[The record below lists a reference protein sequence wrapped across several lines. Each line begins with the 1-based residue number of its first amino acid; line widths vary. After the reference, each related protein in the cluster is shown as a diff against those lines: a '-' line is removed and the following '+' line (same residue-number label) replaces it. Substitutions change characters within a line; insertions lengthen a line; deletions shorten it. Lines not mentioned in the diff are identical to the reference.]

1 MTTQYLRTTTSICR
15 AKKVKMAEKA
25 SQSIE
30 KGENEKANSISICG
44 MQFAYAGQHPLFYDF
59 NLNISPGSRCLLV
72 GANGS
77 GKTTLLKIMAGKH
90 MVGGKDVVRVING
103 SAFHDTQL
111 VCSGDLAYLG
121 GSWSK
126 TVGSAGEIPLQG
138 DFSAEHMIFGVEGT
152 DPVRREKLIDL
163 LDIDL
168 QWRMHKVSDGQ
179 RRRVQICMG
188 LLHPFKVLLLDEVT
202 VDLDVVARMD
212 LLEFFKEECDQRGA
226 TIVYATHIFD
236 GLETWATHLA
246 YIQDG
251 ELRRAEKLTEV
262 HELKSS
268 ANLLSVVESWLR
280 YETKSEKKKPTNPPA
295 QNQKTSHLGSSPFM
309 SSRHMAY
316 YR

>member
-1 MTTQYLRTTTSICR
+1 
-15 AKKVKMAEKA
+15 
-25 SQSIE
+25 
-30 KGENEKANSISICG
+30 
-44 MQFAYAGQHPLFYDF
+44 
-59 NLNISPGSRCLLV
+59 
-72 GANGS
+72 
-77 GKTTLLKIMAGKH
+77 MAGKH

-295 QNQKTSHLGSSPFM
+295 QNQKTSPLGSSPFM